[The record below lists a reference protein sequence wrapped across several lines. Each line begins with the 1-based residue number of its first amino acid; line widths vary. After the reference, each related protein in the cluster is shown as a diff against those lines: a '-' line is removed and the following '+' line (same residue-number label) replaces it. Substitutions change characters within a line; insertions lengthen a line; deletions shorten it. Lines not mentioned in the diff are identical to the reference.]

1 MKLLKN
7 LFNSIKS
14 ILVSLI
20 LVFVI
25 VFMINNRE
33 IITINFNPLPFDG
46 IETRLFVLMLFFYIL
61 GLITAIL
68 IYSNSLVK
76 SAIRN
81 LKQKRQINKLQQQI
95 NEK

>member
-1 MKLLKN
+1 MKFLKN
-7 LFNSIKS
+7 IFSSIKS
-14 ILVSLI
+14 ILITLI
-20 LVFVI
+20 LVFVTI
-25 VFMINNRE
+25 FMINNRE
-33 IITINFNPLPFDG
+33 VITINFNPIPIES

-68 IYSNSLVK
+68 IYSNSLIK
-76 SAIRN
+76 STIRN

>member
-1 MKLLKN
+1 MKFLKN

-20 LVFVI
+20 LVFVVI
-25 VFMINNRE
+25 FMINNRE
-33 IITINFNPLPFDG
+33 IITINFNPLPFDS

-68 IYSNSLVK
+68 IYSNSLIK
-76 SAIRN
+76 STIRN
-81 LKQKRQINKLQQQI
+81 IKQKRQVNKLQQQI

>member
-1 MKLLKN
+1 MKFLKN

-20 LVFVI
+20 LDFVVI
-25 VFMINNRE
+25 FMINNRE
-33 IITINFNPLPFDG
+33 IITINFNPLPFDS

-68 IYSNSLVK
+68 IYSNSLIK
-76 SAIRN
+76 STIRN
-81 LKQKRQINKLQQQI
+81 IKQKRQINKLQQQI

>member
-1 MKLLKN
+1 
-7 LFNSIKS
+7 
-14 ILVSLI
+14 
-20 LVFVI
+20 
-25 VFMINNRE
+25 MINNRE
-33 IITINFNPLPFDG
+33 IITINFNPLPFDS

-68 IYSNSLVK
+68 IYSNSLIK

>member
-1 MKLLKN
+1 MKFLKN

-33 IITINFNPLPFDG
+33 IITINFNPLPFDS

-68 IYSNSLVK
+68 IYSNSLIK
-76 SAIRN
+76 STIRN
-81 LKQKRQINKLQQQI
+81 LKHKRQINKLQQQI

>member
-1 MKLLKN
+1 MKFLKN

-20 LVFVI
+20 LVFVVI
-25 VFMINNRE
+25 FMINNRE
-33 IITINFNPLPFDG
+33 IITINFNPLPFDS

-68 IYSNSLVK
+68 IYSNSLIK
-76 SAIRN
+76 STIRN
-81 LKQKRQINKLQQQI
+81 LKQKRQINKLQQKI

>member
-1 MKLLKN
+1 MKFLKN

-33 IITINFNPLPFDG
+33 IITINFNPLPFDS

-68 IYSNSLVK
+68 IYSNSLIK
-76 SAIRN
+76 STIRN

>member
-1 MKLLKN
+1 MKFLKN

-33 IITINFNPLPFDG
+33 IITINFNPLPFDS

-61 GLITAIL
+61 GLVTAIL
-68 IYSNSLVK
+68 IYSNSLIK
-76 SAIRN
+76 STIRN

>member
-1 MKLLKN
+1 MKFLKN

-33 IITINFNPLPFDG
+33 IITINFNPLPFDS

-68 IYSNSLVK
+68 IYSNSLIK

>member
-1 MKLLKN
+1 MKFLKN

-20 LVFVI
+20 LVFVVI
-25 VFMINNRE
+25 FMINNRE
-33 IITINFNPLPFDG
+33 IITINFNPLPFDS

>member
-1 MKLLKN
+1 MKFLKN

-20 LVFVI
+20 LVFVVI
-25 VFMINNRE
+25 FMINNRE
-33 IITINFNPLPFDG
+33 IITINFNPLPFDS

-76 SAIRN
+76 SAIHN

>member
-1 MKLLKN
+1 MKFLKN

-33 IITINFNPLPFDG
+33 IITINFNPLPFDS
-46 IETRLFVLMLFFYIL
+46 IETLLFVLMLFFYIL

-68 IYSNSLVK
+68 IYSNSLIK

-81 LKQKRQINKLQQQI
+81 LKQKRQINK
-95 NEK
+95 

>member
-1 MKLLKN
+1 MKFLKN

-33 IITINFNPLPFDG
+33 IITINFNPLPFDS

-68 IYSNSLVK
+68 IYSNSLIK

-81 LKQKRQINKLQQQI
+81 LKQKKQINKLQQQI

>member
-1 MKLLKN
+1 MKFLKN

-33 IITINFNPLPFDG
+33 IITINFNPLPFDS

-61 GLITAIL
+61 GLVTAIL
-68 IYSNSLVK
+68 IYSNSLIK

>member
-1 MKLLKN
+1 MKFLKN

-25 VFMINNRE
+25 IFMINNRE
-33 IITINFNPLPFDG
+33 IITINFNPLPFDS

-68 IYSNSLVK
+68 IYSNSLIK
-76 SAIRN
+76 STIRN
-81 LKQKRQINKLQQQI
+81 IKQKRQVNKLQQQI

>member
-1 MKLLKN
+1 MKFLKN

-20 LVFVI
+20 LVFVVI
-25 VFMINNRE
+25 FMINNRE
-33 IITINFNPLPFDG
+33 IITINFNPLPFDS

-68 IYSNSLVK
+68 IYSNSLIK
-76 SAIRN
+76 STIRN

>member
-1 MKLLKN
+1 MKFLKN

-25 VFMINNRE
+25 IFMINNRE
-33 IITINFNPLPFDG
+33 IITINFNPLPFDS

-68 IYSNSLVK
+68 IYSNSLIK
-76 SAIRN
+76 STIRN
-81 LKQKRQINKLQQQI
+81 IKQKRQINKLQQQI